1 MDMESLQVVAFG
13 DPESL
18 KLFLFENGLQHKL
31 FWQQLNANGIETPQ
45 YPIIDADTNNLDDWL
60 LVHQNMHQVLAES
73 LNLNNP
79 FFLLDSDWNVEI
91 DFYDWIAN
99 HYDIHVQIA
108 QTLGIAT

>member
-1 MDMESLQVVAFG
+1 MDMASLQVVEFG

-18 KLFLFENGLQHKL
+18 KLFLFENGLQHQL
-31 FWQQLNANGIETPQ
+31 FFNTLNAKGSPTPL
-45 YPIIDADTNNLDDWL
+45 YPIMDADTGNLDDWL
-60 LVHQNMHQVLAES
+60 LVHQNMHQNLAEA
-73 LNLNNP
+73 LGLNNP

-108 QTLGIAT
+108 QQLGLS

>member
-18 KLFLFENGLQHKL
+18 KLFLFENGLQHQL

-60 LVHQNMHQVLAES
+60 LVHQNMHQVIAEA
-73 LNLNNP
+73 LGLNNP